1 MVKKLPVLFIGKIS
15 VINKNMKGI
24 IILLFFKDDCDEKY
38 FLNNVINNIFNIIQ
52 ENIKNQPNQVQ

>member
-52 ENIKNQPNQVQ
+52 ENIKKQPNQVQ